1 MFILPSFF
9 FFLFLDYCDTNR
21 VLQVRNKQSKQI
33 LAMKIISKR
42 LLRRK
47 HSYVKQILLERDIL
61 KRVSSHP
68 FIVTMH
74 CSFQTKEKLFLVM
87 DFLAGGELFQR
98 IGKEGIFLEDQA
110 AFYLAEII
118 LALEHLHNHNIL
130 HRDLKPE
137 NVLLSS
143 DGHICLTDFG
153 LSKDLSLTEPYYYS
167 DNFTN
172 EHNPVTAL
180 ASKEEKKEEYEQDDL
195 SDPNSSPLYRAKT
208 ICGTTEYMAPE
219 VSQIIVITVPL
230 LAVFYLPRCVFL
242 SIVAALLNSYVFF
255 YSLLVSFFFL
265 FR

>member
-1 MFILPSFF
+1 
-9 FFLFLDYCDTNR
+9 
-21 VLQVRNKQSKQI
+21 
-33 LAMKIISKR
+33 MKIISKR

-143 DGHICLTDFG
+143 DGHVCLTDFG
-153 LSKDLSLTEPYYYS
+153 LSKDLSLSEPYYS
-167 DNFTN
+167 DNYAN
-172 EHNPVTAL
+172 DHNSTAL
-180 ASKEEKKEEYEQDDL
+180 ASKEEKKDELEQDDL
-195 SDPNSSPLYRAKT
+195 SDLNSSPVYRAKT

-219 VSQIIVITVPL
+219 VRQFITFRYFFASRYSLILWQLYPILTTFFVWT
-230 LAVFYLPRCVFL
+230 FFVFL
-242 SIVAALLNSYVFF
+242 
-255 YSLLVSFFFL
+255 
-265 FR
+265 

>member
-1 MFILPSFF
+1 
-9 FFLFLDYCDTNR
+9 
-21 VLQVRNKQSKQI
+21 
-33 LAMKIISKR
+33 MKIISKR

-98 IGKEGIFLEDQA
+98 LGKEGIFLEDQA

-143 DGHICLTDFG
+143 DGHVCLTDFG
-153 LSKDLSLTEPYYYS
+153 LSKDLSLTEPYYS
-167 DNFTN
+167 TTTSKD
-172 EHNPVTAL
+172 HNPSTF
-180 ASKEEKKEEYEQDDL
+180 STKEEEEPDDEEDIT
-195 SDPNSSPLYRAKT
+195 DPNSSPPCRAKT

-219 VSQIIVITVPL
+219 VRLTFVQVALYYSYQQTFFFII
-230 LAVFYLPRCVFL
+230 ASFL
-242 SIVAALLNSYVFF
+242 SVLFSSSSFPWQNHTWLGILFILF
-255 YSLLVSFFFL
+255 YY
-265 FR
+265 